1 MSFILNNSSGIAI
14 VLALISFVSIAFEKR
29 ITSLL
34 ISLATVLFG
43 SFLFSY
49 AFYKMT
55 GFDVLDVYIKGLMI
69 IGEGLILLVVISIVI
84 VTQESKNKNCNGSKL

>member
-1 MSFILNNSSGIAI
+1 MSFILNYSSGIAI

-29 ITSLL
+29 ITSFL
-34 ISLATVLFG
+34 ISLTTVLLG
-43 SFLFSY
+43 SFIFFY

-69 IGEGLILLVVISIVI
+69 IGEGLILLVVMSIVI
-84 VTQESKNKNCNGSKL
+84 VTKESKKKTG

>member
-34 ISLATVLFG
+34 ISLTTVLFG

-55 GFDVLDVYIKGLMI
+55 GFDVLDVYIKGLII

-84 VTQESKNKNCNGSKL
+84 VTKEAKKKNCNGSKL